1 MKKIVL
7 VIIFFAA
14 VLGGLT
20 YWFFE
25 NLDDF
30 IKSYMVDYGSKM
42 TKTDVEVESVKT
54 DILKGEIL
62 INRVGIENPKGFS
75 NNEAFEV
82 KKVKIN
88 INKETLNQ
96 DVIEIPL
103 VLINNPEIIYEYNGK
118 KTNFNV
124 LKDNIQNYQ
133 KDVINL
139 SNEKNLGKITENK
152 QTKENNLGKITE
164 NKQTK
169 ENNDK
174 KPSKTFFIKEL
185 KIVDLEIKARVS
197 SIKKDFINKKIPLI
211 VIKNIGSE
219 TKGASPEFILESV
232 ILKIDDNLET
242 VFDFK
247 SLKTDIRNNVNKIID
262 KLKGVKKDNSGKE
275 KIDHK
280 KIINNLKD
288 LF

>member
-7 VIIFFAA
+7 VFIFFVA

-30 IKSYMVDYGSKM
+30 IKSYMVEYGSKM
-42 TKTDVEVESVKT
+42 TKTDVEVASVKT
-54 DILKGEIL
+54 DISKGEIL
-62 INRVGIENPKGFS
+62 INRIGIENPKGFS

-88 INKETLNQ
+88 INKETWNQ

-124 LKDNIQNYQ
+124 LKENIQNYQ
-133 KDVINL
+133 KNEINL
-139 SNEKNLGKITENK
+139 SNEKKSSKITEKK
-152 QTKENNLGKITE
+152 QTKENK
-164 NKQTK
+164 
-169 ENNDK
+169 DK

-197 SIKKDFINKKIPLI
+197 SVKKDFLNKKIPLI
-211 VIKNIGSE
+211 VIKNIGSN

>member
-7 VIIFFAA
+7 VFIFLVA

-30 IKSYMVDYGSKM
+30 IKSYMVEYGSEM
-42 TKTDVEVESVKT
+42 TKTDVEVDSVQT
-54 DILKGEIL
+54 DISKGEIL
-62 INRVGIENPKGFS
+62 INRIGIENPKGFS

-82 KKVKIN
+82 KKVKIQV
-88 INKETLNQ
+88 NKDTLNQ

-133 KDVINL
+133 KNVNNS
-139 SNEKNLGKITENK
+139 SNEKKIGNVTENK
-152 QTKENNLGKITE
+152 QTKENR
-164 NKQTK
+164 
-169 ENNDK
+169 DK
-174 KPSKTFFIKEL
+174 KSSKTFFIKEL
-185 KIVDLEIKARVS
+185 KIVDLEVKARVS
-197 SIKKDFINKKIPLI
+197 SVKKDFLNKKIPLI
-211 VIKNIGSE
+211 IIKNIGSE
-219 TKGASPEFILESV
+219 TKGASPEFILERV

-247 SLKTDIRNNVNKIID
+247 SLKTDIKNNINKIID
-262 KLKGVKKDNSGKE
+262 KLKGVQKGDSDKE
-275 KIDHK
+275 KIDPK

>member
-1 MKKIVL
+1 MKKIAL
-7 VIIFFAA
+7 VFILLAA
-14 VLGGLT
+14 VIGGLT

-30 IKSYMVDYGSKM
+30 IKSYMVEYGSKM
-42 TKTDVEVESVKT
+42 TKTDVEVDSVKT
-54 DILKGEIL
+54 DISKGEIL
-62 INRVGIENPKGFS
+62 INRIGIENPKGFS

-133 KDVINL
+133 KNVNN
-139 SNEKNLGKITENK
+139 SSSGKKISQVTENK
-152 QTKENNLGKITE
+152 K
-164 NKQTK
+164 TK

-174 KPSKTFFIKEL
+174 KSSKTFFIKEL

-197 SIKKDFINKKIPLI
+197 SIKKDFLNKKIPLI

-262 KLKGVKKDNSGKE
+262 KLKGVQKDNSDNK

-280 KIINNLKD
+280 KIINNFKD

>member
-7 VIIFFAA
+7 VFILLVA

-30 IKSYMVDYGSKM
+30 IKSYMVEYGSKM
-42 TKTDVEVESVKT
+42 TKTDVEVDSVKT
-54 DILKGEIL
+54 DISKGEIL
-62 INRVGIENPKGFS
+62 INRIGIENPKGFS

-133 KDVINL
+133 KNVNNSSSGKKISQVTEN
-139 SNEKNLGKITENK
+139 NEK
-152 QTKENNLGKITE
+152 KENR
-164 NKQTK
+164 
-169 ENNDK
+169 DK
-174 KPSKTFFIKEL
+174 KSSKTFFIKEL

-197 SIKKDFINKKIPLI
+197 SVKKDFLNKKIPLI

-219 TKGASPEFILESV
+219 TIGASPEFILESV

-247 SLKTDIRNNVNKIID
+247 SLKTDIKNNVNKIID
-262 KLKGVKKDNSGKE
+262 KLKGVQKGDSDKE
-275 KIDHK
+275 KIDPK

>member
-7 VIIFFAA
+7 AFVLLVA

-30 IKSYMVDYGSKM
+30 IKSYMVEYGSKM
-42 TKTDVEVESVKT
+42 TKTDVEVDSVKT
-54 DILKGEIL
+54 DISKGEIL
-62 INRVGIENPKGFS
+62 INRIGIENPKGFS

-133 KDVINL
+133 KIVIDS
-139 SNEKNLGKITENK
+139 SNEEKIRKVTENK
-152 QTKENNLGKITE
+152 QTKES
-164 NKQTK
+164 
-169 ENNDK
+169 NDK
-174 KPSKTFFIKEL
+174 KSPKTFFIKEL

-197 SIKKDFINKKIPLI
+197 SVKKDFLNKKIPLI

-219 TKGASPEFILESV
+219 TKGASPASILKSV
-232 ILKIDDNLET
+232 IFKIDDNLET

-262 KLKGVKKDNSGKE
+262 KLKGVQKDNSDEE
-275 KIDHK
+275 KVDPK

>member
-7 VIIFFAA
+7 VFIFLMA

-30 IKSYMVDYGSKM
+30 IKSYMVEYGSKM
-42 TKTDVEVESVKT
+42 TKTDVEVDSVKT
-54 DILKGEIL
+54 DISKGEIL
-62 INRVGIENPKGFS
+62 INRIGIENPKGFS

-133 KDVINL
+133 KNVNN
-139 SNEKNLGKITENK
+139 SSSGKKISQVTENK
-152 QTKENNLGKITE
+152 K
-164 NKQTK
+164 TK

-174 KPSKTFFIKEL
+174 KSSKTFFIKEL

-197 SIKKDFINKKIPLI
+197 SVKKDFLNKKIPLI
-211 VIKNIGSE
+211 VIQFY
-219 TKGASPEFILESV
+219 T
-232 ILKIDDNLET
+232 
-242 VFDFK
+242 
-247 SLKTDIRNNVNKIID
+247 
-262 KLKGVKKDNSGKE
+262 
-275 KIDHK
+275 
-280 KIINNLKD
+280 
-288 LF
+288 

>member
-1 MKKIVL
+1 MKKIAL
-7 VIIFFAA
+7 VFILLVA
-14 VLGGLT
+14 VIGGLT

-30 IKSYMVDYGSKM
+30 IKSYMVEYGSKM
-42 TKTDVEVESVKT
+42 TKTDVEVDSVKT
-54 DILKGEIL
+54 DISKGEIL
-62 INRVGIENPKGFS
+62 IKRVGIENPKGFS

-96 DVIEIPL
+96 DVIVIPL

-133 KDVINL
+133 KNVNN
-139 SNEKNLGKITENK
+139 SSSGKKISQVTENK
-152 QTKENNLGKITE
+152 K
-164 NKQTK
+164 TK

-174 KPSKTFFIKEL
+174 KSSKTFFIKEL

-197 SIKKDFINKKIPLI
+197 SIKKDFLNKKIPLI

-247 SLKTDIRNNVNKIID
+247 SLKTDIRNNLNKIID
-262 KLKGVKKDNSGKE
+262 KLKGVQKDNSDVE
-275 KIDHK
+275 KVDPK

>member
-1 MKKIVL
+1 MKKILL
-7 VIIFFAA
+7 VTLLLIL
-14 VLGGLT
+14 VLGGAT
-20 YWFFE
+20 YWFFD

-30 IKSYMVDYGSKM
+30 IKNYMVENGSKM
-42 TKTDVEVESVKT
+42 TKTEVEVDSVKT
-54 DILKGEIL
+54 DFQKGEIS
-62 INRVGIENPKGFS
+62 INRLGIENPNGFS
-75 NNEAFEV
+75 NSEAFEV
-82 KKVKIN
+82 EKVMIS
-88 INKETLNQ
+88 INKESLTQ
-96 DVIEIPL
+96 DIIEIPL

-124 LKDNIQNYQ
+124 LKENIQSYQ
-133 KDVINL
+133 NNG
-139 SNEKNLGKITENK
+139 SNISQEKKSTKTTENK
-152 QTKENNLGKITE
+152 EIKDT
-164 NKQTK
+164 
-169 ENNDK
+169 NDK
-174 KPSKTFFIKEL
+174 KSSKTFFIKEL

-197 SIKKDFINKKIPLI
+197 SIKKDFLNKKIPLI

-219 TKGASPEFILESV
+219 TTGASPEFILESV

>member
-1 MKKIVL
+1 
-7 VIIFFAA
+7 
-14 VLGGLT
+14 
-20 YWFFE
+20 
-25 NLDDF
+25 
-30 IKSYMVDYGSKM
+30 MVEYGSKM
-42 TKTDVEVESVKT
+42 TKTDVEVDSVKT
-54 DILKGEIL
+54 DISKGEIL

-133 KDVINL
+133 KNVNN
-139 SNEKNLGKITENK
+139 SSSGKKISQVTENK
-152 QTKENNLGKITE
+152 K
-164 NKQTK
+164 TK

-174 KPSKTFFIKEL
+174 KSSKTFFIKEL

-197 SIKKDFINKKIPLI
+197 SIKKDFLNKKIPLI

-262 KLKGVKKDNSGKE
+262 KLKGVQKDNSDNK

>member
-7 VIIFFAA
+7 VFIFLVA

-30 IKSYMVDYGSKM
+30 IKSYMVEYGSKM
-42 TKTDVEVESVKT
+42 TKTDVEVDSVKT
-54 DILKGEIL
+54 DISKGEIL
-62 INRVGIENPKGFS
+62 INRIGIENPKGFS
-75 NNEAFEV
+75 HNEAFEV
-82 KKVKIN
+82 KKVLIN

-124 LKDNIQNYQ
+124 LKENIQSYQ
-133 KDVINL
+133 NNGSNISQEKKSTKTTESKEIKD
-139 SNEKNLGKITENK
+139 T
-152 QTKENNLGKITE
+152 
-164 NKQTK
+164 
-169 ENNDK
+169 NDK
-174 KPSKTFFIKEL
+174 KTPKTFFIKEL

-197 SIKKDFINKKIPLI
+197 SLKKDFLNKKIPLI
-211 VIKNIGSE
+211 VIKDIGS
-219 TKGASPEFILESV
+219 KSQGASPEFILERV
-232 ILKIDDNLET
+232 ILKVDDNLET

-247 SLKTDIRNNVNKIID
+247 SLKTDIRKNINKIID
-262 KLKGVKKDNSGKE
+262 KLSGEQKADSDEE

-288 LF
+288 LL